1 MTIGIKLGQITDE
14 IGSSDFFHS
23 FFSTIAGNLEPEG
36 WGSRFPTMMNTF
48 YAGKLEKHD
57 VQAALSELDEITSS
71 LQRIRPDQV
80 IWDYADR
87 TKLPPW
93 GSNISDEIESLG
105 NYFVTSTG
113 RQLIPLI
120 REVFLE
126 AMNGEAGG
134 AIEVISY

>member
-14 IGSSDFFHS
+14 IGSSAFFHS

-36 WGSRFPTMMNTF
+36 WGSRFPTMLKTF
-48 YAGKLEKHD
+48 YAGRLEKRD
-57 VQAALSELDEITSS
+57 VEKALLELDEIESS
-71 LQRIRPDQV
+71 LRHIRPDQV
-80 IWDYADR
+80 IWDYMDR
-87 TKLPPW
+87 AMLPPW
-93 GSNISDEIESLG
+93 GGNISSEIENLG

-126 AMNGEAGG
+126 AMSGKDGE
-134 AIEVISY
+134 AIEVVSY